1 MKETGTYVVL
11 GGNGAVEVLVE
22 ERKLTQDIVADTGNF
37 TEEEESEDTSAGAES
52 GGNLGTVMATQSVRG
67 IMI

>member
-1 MKETGTYVVL
+1 MGTYVVL

-37 TEEEESEDTSAGAES
+37 TEEEESEDTSAGTES
-52 GGNLGTVMATQSVRG
+52 GGNLGTVIATRSVRFE
-67 IMI
+67 